1 MRIVATSLKR
11 GDFSPAAF
19 NPQASVYAVEKT
31 RTSTGLPPQA
41 PQACASTI
49 PPRPPGQAAGYT
61 GCATPLQLPPVRRK
75 QGFRI
80 EEVLG
85 PRSTMGLS
93 DEHGVP
99 MDHRANPLASAT
111 GGACPRAL
119 DQAVDP
125 EAGKG
130 GCFHLLHPLPDPPPL
145 SREREFRHQCGLD
158 CASPGCLA
166 EPHSGGFRQ
175 PTAVLGNPLPQWPQS
190 PCPLPPSGVS
200 PRG

>member
-1 MRIVATSLKR
+1 MLS
-11 GDFSPAAF
+11 SPPSEPCVRVDRLAPPELTAMT
-19 NPQASVYAVEKT
+19 YAVEKT

-93 DEHGVP
+93 DEHGIP

-130 GCFHLLHPLPDPPPL
+130 GCFHLLHPLPVPPPL
-145 SREREFRHQCGLD
+145 RGRGSFGISAAWTVLRLVAWQNR
-158 CASPGCLA
+158 
-166 EPHSGGFRQ
+166 
-175 PTAVLGNPLPQWPQS
+175 TAVVSGNRP
-190 PCPLPPSGVS
+190 PC
-200 PRG
+200 